1 MKAEDREKIAQAM
14 SKLTGAG
21 DLPNQDETLGFEPM
35 RWRGPHI
42 PFLEWY
48 AAQPSD
54 LQDRIRRVFP
64 SLMVKFEG
72 RP

>member
-1 MKAEDREKIAQAM
+1 MNDDTRFPSSDPIN
-14 SKLTGAG
+14 SN
-21 DLPNQDETLGFEPM
+21 DPM
-35 RWRGPHI
+35 RWRGPYV